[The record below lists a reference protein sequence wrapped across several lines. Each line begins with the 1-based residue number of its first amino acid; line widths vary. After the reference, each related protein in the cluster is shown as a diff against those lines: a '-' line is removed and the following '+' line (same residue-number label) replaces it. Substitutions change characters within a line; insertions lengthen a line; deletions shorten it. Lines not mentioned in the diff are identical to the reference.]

1 MKNLGKFISTQL
13 SLWPLACENFRA
25 LKNVLVRQSEVG
37 GLGVILQHNPAR
49 IVSSAASLD
58 KETLAHRK
66 CFLCSA
72 NRPAE
77 QISRD
82 FEGRKG
88 RKYDILLNPYPIL
101 RDHLV
106 IAMKQHCDQSI
117 WRRYVDMLDLAR
129 AYQNFIVFYN
139 GPRCG
144 ASAPDHHH
152 FQAAARGQLP
162 LENDVDRL
170 LGMVSA
176 GTVPDGLKYLS
187 SSLDADVFLYEKFV
201 SGIFVIRGS
210 TSKSVA
216 KMFYR
221 LLDCAPWDTEAHPE
235 PMCNVFTW
243 YSSGEFRSI
252 VIFRAAHRSHH
263 YYSGGPDH
271 LTMSPGCTDMAGCI
285 VVPVAEEFDR
295 IDEAMLDS
303 LLREVAL
310 KKEDEAL
317 ICRRLVRTQQN
328 VSVGIMSGKEIAFE
342 ILTDGAG
349 VRRAVWKEGKIEYD
363 GSLYDEL
370 FFEAR
375 TLSTM
380 FAEPTFR
387 LCGVTIGVGFH
398 WERKEDQSF
407 AGALRIIVDRDRLT
421 AVNVIGIE
429 DYLVSV
435 ISSEMK
441 STAPEEFLK
450 AHAVISRSW
459 LVNQIRHRADGSGR
473 KKLPPEIND
482 VPALVSYLDT
492 ELNVPADSVPEK
504 IVRWYDRE
512 DHSKFDVCAD
522 DHCQRYQ
529 GLTRAAGRAAM
540 KAVDA
545 TWGEVLMYDG
555 EICDARFSKCCG
567 GVMEKFSSCWD
578 DVDYDY
584 LQGIADTENSG
595 PADLSDEK
603 TFRSWLSGPSGEYFC
618 GRVSSGLLSQVLNSY
633 DRETGDFFRWQAVYG
648 REELSSLFAA
658 KSGTDV
664 GEIQALVPV
673 RRGTS
678 GRIVQLEVIGS
689 RRTVT
694 VGKELEIRRC
704 LSESHLKSSAFTVD
718 YLDSCGGM
726 LDAGEVEDLA
736 RKGERAGFSVIR
748 LRGAGWGHGVGLC
761 QIGAAVMAA
770 EGHTYREILSH
781 YYPGASPAQGGPRIL
796 LCSL

>member
-25 LKNVLVRQSEVG
+25 LKNVLVRQAEIG

-58 KETLAHRK
+58 KETLTHRK

-170 LGMVSA
+170 LGLLSA

-187 SSLDADVFLYEKFV
+187 SSLDANVFLYEKFV
-201 SGIFVIRGS
+201 PGIFVIRGS

-221 LLDCAPWDTEAHPE
+221 LLDCAPWDTETHPE

-263 YYSGGPDH
+263 YYSNGPDH

-285 VVPVAEEFDR
+285 VVPVPEEFDR

-303 LLREVAL
+303 LLMEVAL

-473 KKLPPEIND
+473 KKLPPEICD
-482 VPALVSYLDT
+482 VPALVSYLDA
-492 ELNVPADSVPEK
+492 ELNVPADSVSEK

-512 DHSKFDVCAD
+512 DHGKFDVCAD

-567 GVMEKFSSCWD
+567 GVMEKFSSCWG

-618 GRVSSGLLSQVLNSY
+618 GRASSGLLSQVLNSY

-648 REELSSLFAA
+648 REELSALFAA
-658 KSGTDV
+658 KSGADV

-736 RKGERAGFSVIR
+736 RRGERAGFSVIR
-748 LRGAGWGHGVGLC
+748 LCGAGWGHGVGLC

-781 YYPGASPAQGGPRIL
+781 YYPRASPAQGRPLIL

>member
-25 LKNVLVRQSEVG
+25 LKNVLVRQAEIG

-201 SGIFVIRGS
+201 PGIFVIRGS

-221 LLDCAPWDTEAHPE
+221 LLDCAPWDTETHPE

-263 YYSGGPDH
+263 YYSDGPDH
-271 LTMSPGCTDMAGCI
+271 LTMSPGCADMAGCLVI
-285 VVPVAEEFDR
+285 PVAEEFGR
-295 IDEAMLDS
+295 IDESSLES
-303 LLREVAL
+303 LLKEVAL
-310 KKEDEAL
+310 GKDDETM
-317 ICRRLVRTQQN
+317 ICRRLTRTQQN
-328 VSVGIMSGKEIAFE
+328 VSVGIMSGKEIVFE

-473 KKLPPEIND
+473 KKLPPEICD
-482 VPALVSYLDT
+482 VPALVSYLDA
-492 ELNVPADSVPEK
+492 ELNVPAGSVPEK

-545 TWGEVLMYDG
+545 TWGEILMYDG

-618 GRVSSGLLSQVLNSY
+618 GRASSGLLSQVLNSY

-648 REELSSLFAA
+648 REELSALFAA

-678 GRIVQLEVIGS
+678 GRIVKLEVIGS

-736 RKGERAGFSVIR
+736 RRGERAGFSVIL

-781 YYPGASPAQGGPRIL
+781 YYPGASPAQGRPL
-796 LCSL
+796 NFAV

>member
-1 MKNLGKFISTQL
+1 MKNLDKFINTQL
-13 SLWPLACENFRA
+13 SLWPLACGNFRA
-25 LKNVLVRQSEVG
+25 LKNIQVRRMKIG
-37 GLGVILQHNPAR
+37 GLEVVLQHNPAR
-49 IVSSAASLD
+49 IVSSAARLD
-58 KETLAHRK
+58 KGTLSARK
-66 CFLCSA
+66 CFLCSV

-88 RKYDILLNPYPIL
+88 RRYDILLNPYPIL
-101 RDHLV
+101 KDHLV

-139 GPRCG
+139 GPQCG

-170 LGMVSA
+170 LDMVSSD
-176 GTVPDGLKYLS
+176 TVTDGLEYLT

-201 SGIFVIRGS
+201 PGIFVIRGS

-221 LLDCAPWDTEAHPE
+221 LLDCAPWDSETRPE
-235 PMCNVFTW
+235 PMCNVFAW

-252 VIFRAAHRSHH
+252 VVFRAAHRSHH
-263 YYSGGPDH
+263 YFSEGPDH
-271 LTMSPGCTDMAGCI
+271 LTMSPGCADMAGCL
-285 VVPVAEEFDR
+285 VVPVAEEFGR
-295 IDEAMLDS
+295 IDESSLES
-303 LLREVAL
+303 LLKEVAL
-310 KKEDEAL
+310 GKDDETM
-317 ICRRLVRTQQN
+317 ICRRLTRSQQN
-328 VSVGIMSGKEIAFE
+328 VSVGIMSGKEIVFE

-398 WERKEDQSF
+398 WERQEDQLF
-407 AGALRIIVDRDRLT
+407 AGALRIIVDGDRLT
-421 AVNVIGIE
+421 AVNVLGIE

-441 STAPEEFLK
+441 ASAPPEFLK

-459 LVNQIRHRADGSGR
+459 LVNQIRRRACGSG
-473 KKLPPEIND
+473 KKTLPSGIND
-482 VPALVSYLDT
+482 VPSLVSYLDA
-492 ELNVPADSVPEK
+492 ELNVSGDSLPDR

-512 DHSKFDVCAD
+512 DHGKFDVCAD

-540 KAVDA
+540 NAVDA

-567 GVMEKFSSCWD
+567 GVMEKFSSCWG

-603 TFRSWLSGPSGEYFC
+603 TFRSWLSGPSEEYFC
-618 GRVSSGLLSQVLNSY
+618 GRASSGLLSQVLNSY
-633 DRETGDFFRWQAVYG
+633 DLETPDFSRWQVEYG
-648 REELSSLFAA
+648 RDELSALFAA
-658 KSGTDV
+658 KSGADV

-694 VGKELEIRRC
+694 IGKELEIRRC

-736 RKGERAGFSVIR
+736 RKGERAGFSVIL